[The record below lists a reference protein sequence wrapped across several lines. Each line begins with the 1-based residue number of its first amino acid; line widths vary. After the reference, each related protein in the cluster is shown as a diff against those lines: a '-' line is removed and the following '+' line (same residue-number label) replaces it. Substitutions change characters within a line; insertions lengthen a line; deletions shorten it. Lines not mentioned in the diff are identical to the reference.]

1 MSKDVCGGALGVE
14 FLKLLSVSNSG
25 HLEHVSDYTN
35 SETGE
40 YWVLFNIFGILSFL

>member
-1 MSKDVCGGALGVE
+1 MFEGCTGREVPEVA
-14 FLKLLSVSNSG
+14 FVSDSG

-40 YWVLFNIFGILSFL
+40 YWILFNGFGILSFL